1 MWKMAKETPLAQAT
15 WCLKKHPN
23 GKCTGSFKKN
33 RKQNR
38 NDLFSRCFKL
48 FDLFNQQNCFWMGCL
63 SLVLFIGMTN
73 PRQAFAYGP
82 KTGAAFLRFFFGY
95 EVEQDDTVPCTC
107 TADRPY
113 ARSVCWVDNLRNLRN
128 TTAGE
133 HISGLP
139 RKRPRKPEH
148 WLRP

>member
-82 KTGAAFLRFFFGY
+82 KTGAAFLRFFLDMRWSRMILFLAHAQPIDPT
-95 EVEQDDTVPCTC
+95 QDLCVGWITSGTSGTQLLGNTSRGCPGN
-107 TADRPY
+107 AQE
-113 ARSVCWVDNLRNLRN
+113 NLNI
-128 TTAGE
+128 G
-133 HISGLP
+133 
-139 RKRPRKPEH
+139 
-148 WLRP
+148 